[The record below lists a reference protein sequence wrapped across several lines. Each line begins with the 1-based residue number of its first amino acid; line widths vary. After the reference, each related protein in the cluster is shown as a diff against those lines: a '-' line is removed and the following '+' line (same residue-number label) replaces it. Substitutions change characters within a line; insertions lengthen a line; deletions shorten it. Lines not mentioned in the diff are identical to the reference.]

1 METGLIPPALIILLA
16 AVSGYFSLMET
27 ALIECHRGRLEKLSE
42 DGDAD
47 AKAVLEMTESPAPL
61 NVAQIGIT
69 FTGILAGVCAVLT
82 IPLIAAQINFLEQ
95 AEIISAAAALI
106 ATTFIFLLFGEFLP
120 KQAAKRD
127 PENFLLSRYKT
138 FRLIVAIM
146 NPFVILLSKIAG
158 GLGFIFGMNSNKNDA
173 VTEDEV
179 LDLIEQGTEDGTIEK
194 SEQEM
199 VDRIF
204 DVGDETAYSLMTPRV
219 MIVWLDLDDSL
230 EKNLKIV
237 QESPHTIFPVGYGSL
252 DDCRGLI
259 YVKDL
264 LDALLKD
271 GRDIDLEKLIRKANY
286 VPRTMEAFRI
296 VEKFRSSGI
305 TEAMVNDEYG
315 GVIGFITLDD
325 IVREIVDTSGDDKDN
340 EPQFIKNK
348 DNSWTVDG
356 LCDID
361 EFKERFDIETLPDEE
376 HDHFQTMGGFLTACF
391 GYIPKV
397 GESYEWNGFRF
408 KVKEMDGVRI
418 GKILITQIHLKA
430 DS

>member
-158 GLGFIFGMNSNKNDA
+158 GLGFIFGMNSTKTDA

-271 GRDIDLEKLIRKANY
+271 GRDIDLKKLIRKANY

-418 GKILITQIHLKA
+418 GKILITQI
-430 DS
+430 

>member
-27 ALIECHRGRLEKLSE
+27 ALIESHRGRLEKLSE
-42 DGDAD
+42 DGDPNA
-47 AKAVLEMTESPAPL
+47 ATVLKMIEDPAPL
-61 NVAQIGIT
+61 SVAQIGIT
-69 FTGILAGVCAVLT
+69 FSGILAGVCAILT
-82 IPLIAAQINFLEQ
+82 SPTIAGLINLSILP
-95 AEIISAAAALI
+95 SAAI
-106 ATTFIFLLFGEFLP
+106 SICVTTFIFLLFGEFLP
-120 KQAAKRD
+120 KQAAKRNPD
-127 PENFLLSRYKT
+127 NFLLNHYKT
-138 FRLIVAIM
+138 FRIIVAIM
-146 NPFVILLSKIAG
+146 SPFVILLSSIANG
-158 GLGFIFGMNSNKNDA
+158 VAFIFGMNSSKTDA

-204 DVGDETAYSLMTPRV
+204 DIGDETAYSLMTPRV
-219 MIVWLDLDDSL
+219 MIIWLDLANDL
-230 EKNLKIV
+230 EKNLEIV
-237 QESPHTIFPVGYGSL
+237 RESPHTIFPVGYGSL

-259 YVKDL
+259 YAKDL
-264 LDALLKD
+264 LDALLRD
-271 GRDIDLEKLIRKANY
+271 GREIDLEKLIKKASY

-325 IVREIVDTSGDDKDN
+325 ILREIVDTSDDEEIFKR
-340 EPQFIKNK
+340 NK

-376 HDHFQTMGGFLTACF
+376 QDHFQTMGGFLTSCF

-397 GESYEWNGFRF
+397 GEIYEWNGFRF

-418 GKILITQIHLKA
+418 GKILITKL
-430 DS
+430 

>member
-27 ALIECHRGRLEKLSE
+27 ALIESHRGRLEKLSE
-42 DGDAD
+42 EGNAD
-47 AKAVLEMTESPAPL
+47 AEAVLKMLEAPAPL
-61 NVAQIGIT
+61 SVAQIGIT
-69 FTGILAGVCAVLT
+69 FTGILAGVCAILT
-82 IPLIAAQINFLEQ
+82 SPTIAGLTNLSIVPAV
-95 AEIISAAAALI
+95 AI
-106 ATTFIFLLFGEFLP
+106 AIGITTFIFLLFGEFLP

-127 PENFLLSRYKT
+127 PENILLSNYKT
-138 FRLIVAIM
+138 FRLIVAVM
-146 NPFVILLSKIAG
+146 NPFVSLLTTIAG
-158 GLGFIFGMNSNKNDA
+158 SVGFIFGMNSSKSDA

-204 DVGDETAYSLMTPRV
+204 DIGDETAYSLMTPRV
-219 MIVWLDLDDSL
+219 KIVWLDLDDDL
-230 EKNLKIV
+230 EKNLKVV
-237 QESPHTIFPVGYGSL
+237 QESPYTIFPVGYGSL

-259 YVKDL
+259 YAKDL
-264 LDALLKD
+264 LDAVLSN
-271 GRDIDLEKLIRKANY
+271 GREVDLEKLIKKASY

-325 IVREIVDTSGDDKDN
+325 IVREIVDTAGDD
-340 EPQFIKNK
+340 EVEQQITRNK

-361 EFKERFDIETLPDEE
+361 EFKEQFDIETLPDEE
-376 HDHFQTMGGFLTACF
+376 HDHFQTMGGFLTSCF

-397 GESYEWNGFRF
+397 GEIYEWNGFRF

-418 GKILITQIHLKA
+418 GKILIFRN
-430 DS
+430 

>member
-27 ALIECHRGRLEKLSE
+27 ALIESHRGRLEKLSE
-42 DGDAD
+42 DGDKNAT
-47 AKAVLEMTESPAPL
+47 AVLKILDSPPPL
-61 NVAQIGIT
+61 NVAQVGIT
-69 FTGILAGVCAVLT
+69 FTGILAGVCAVIASPTL
-82 IPLIAAQINFLEQ
+82 AAQINLSIFP
-95 AEIISAAAALI
+95 AAAI
-106 ATTFIFLLFGEFLP
+106 AFCTTTFIFLLFGEFLP
-120 KQAAKRD
+120 KQAAKRN
-127 PENFLLSRYKT
+127 PEKFLLNNHKT
-138 FRLIVAIM
+138 FRLIVIIM
-146 NPFVILLSKIAG
+146 NPFVAVLSKIADG
-158 GLGFIFGMNSNKNDA
+158 ISFIFGGNSSQNDA

-204 DVGDETAYSLMTPRV
+204 DIGDETAYSLMTPRV
-219 MIVWLDLDDSL
+219 MIIWLDLADDL

-259 YVKDL
+259 YAKDL
-264 LDALLKD
+264 LDAVLKD
-271 GRDIDLEKLIRKANY
+271 GREINLDALIKKASY

-296 VEKFRSSGI
+296 VEKFRASGI

-325 IVREIVDTSGDDKDN
+325 ILREIVDTSGDG
-340 EPQFIKNK
+340 ETEQQFKRNK

-361 EFKERFDIETLPDEE
+361 EFKERFGIETLPDEE
-376 HDHFQTMGGFLTACF
+376 HDHFQTMGGFLTSRF

-397 GESYEWNGFRF
+397 GEVHEWNGFRF

-418 GKILITQIHLKA
+418 EKILITKL
-430 DS
+430 

>member
-1 METGLIPPALIILLA
+1 METGLIAPALIILLA

-27 ALIECHRGRLEKLSE
+27 ALIESHRGRLEKLSD
-42 DGDAD
+42 DGNTD
-47 AKAVLEMTESPAPL
+47 AKAVLEMLESPAL
-61 NVAQIGIT
+61 LLVAQIGIT

-95 AEIISAAAALI
+95 AKIISAAAALI
-106 ATTFIFLLFGEFLP
+106 LTTFIFLLFGEFLP

-138 FRLIVAIM
+138 FRLIVALM
-146 NPFVILLSKIAG
+146 NPFVAMLSKIAG
-158 GLGFIFGMNSNKNDA
+158 GLGFIFGMNSTKADT

-264 LDALLKD
+264 LDAMLKD
-271 GRDIDLEKLIRKANY
+271 GRDIDLEKLIRKASY

-325 IVREIVDTSGDDKDN
+325 IVREIVDTSGTETDD
-340 EPQFIKNK
+340 PQFIKNK

-361 EFKERFDIETLPDEE
+361 EFKERFGIETLPDEE

-397 GESYEWNGFRF
+397 GEAYEWNGFRF
-408 KVKEMDGVRI
+408 KVKEMNGVRI
-418 GKILITQIHLKA
+418 GKILITQIINL
-430 DS
+430 SS

>member
-1 METGLIPPALIILLA
+1 METGLTLPALIILLA

-27 ALIECHRGRLEKLSE
+27 ALLESHRGRLEKLSE
-42 DGDAD
+42 DGDKNA
-47 AKAVLEMTESPAPL
+47 AAVLTMLDSPTPL
-61 NVAQIGIT
+61 NVAQVGIT

-82 IPLIAAQINFLEQ
+82 SPIIAAQINLSMLP
-95 AEIISAAAALI
+95 ATAIALCV
-106 ATTFIFLLFGEFLP
+106 TTFIFLLFGEFLP
-120 KQAAKRD
+120 KQAAKRN
-127 PENFLLSRYKT
+127 PEKFLLSNYKM
-138 FRLIVAIM
+138 FRVIVMIM
-146 NPFVILLSKIAG
+146 NPFVAVLSKIAG
-158 GLGFIFGMNSNKNDA
+158 GISFIFGGNSSQNDA

-204 DVGDETAYSLMTPRV
+204 DIGDETAYSLMTPRV
-219 MIVWLDLDDSL
+219 MIIWLDLADDL

-259 YVKDL
+259 YAKDL
-264 LDALLKD
+264 LDAVLKD
-271 GRDIDLEKLIRKANY
+271 GREINLASLVKKASY

-325 IVREIVDTSGDDKDN
+325 ILREIVDTAGDEDT
-340 EPQFIKNK
+340 EQQFKRNK

-376 HDHFQTMGGFLTACF
+376 HDHFQTMGGFLTSRF

-397 GESYEWNGFRF
+397 GEVHEWNGFRF

-418 GKILITQIHLKA
+418 GKILIKKL
-430 DS
+430 

>member
-1 METGLIPPALIILLA
+1 METGLIAPVLIILLA
-16 AVSGYFSLMET
+16 AVSGYFSLIET
-27 ALIECHRGRLEKLSE
+27 ALIECHRGRMEKISE
-42 DGDAD
+42 DGDTNA
-47 AKAVLEMTESPAPL
+47 AAVLKMLDAPAPL
-61 NVAQIGIT
+61 SVAQIGIT
-69 FTGILAGVCAVLT
+69 CTGILAGVCAMLT
-82 IPLIAAQINFLEQ
+82 IPTIAAQMNFLEH
-95 AEIISAAAALI
+95 AEIISAVVALGG
-106 ATTFIFLLFGEFLP
+106 TTFIFLLFGEFLP
-120 KQAAKRD
+120 KQAAKRE
-127 PENFLLSRYKT
+127 PENFLLNHYKT
-138 FRLIVAIM
+138 FRIIVTLM
-146 NPFVILLSKIAG
+146 NPFVSLLTTIAG
-158 GLGFIFGMNSNKNDA
+158 GVGFIFGMNSSKNDA

-204 DVGDETAYSLMTPRV
+204 DIGDETAYSLMTPRV
-219 MIVWLDLDDSL
+219 RLIWLDLDDDL
-230 EKNLKIV
+230 EKNLQIV
-237 QESPHTIFPVGYGSL
+237 QDSPYTIFPVGVGSL

-259 YVKDL
+259 YAKDL
-264 LDALLKD
+264 LDAVLKN
-271 GRDIDLEKLIRKANY
+271 GRDIDLSALVRKASY

-325 IVREIVDTSGDDKDN
+325 IVSEIVDTAGDEEVDQ
-340 EPQFIKNK
+340 QFTRNK

-376 HDHFQTMGGFLTACF
+376 HDHFQTMGGFLTSRF

-397 GESYEWNGFRF
+397 GEVCEWNGFQF
-408 KVKEMDGVRI
+408 KVKAMDGVRI
-418 GKILITQIHLKA
+418 EKILITKS
-430 DS
+430 D

>member
-1 METGLIPPALIILLA
+1 MLETGLIPPALIIVLA
-16 AVSGYFSLMET
+16 AVCGYFSLIET

-42 DGDAD
+42 EGNAD
-47 AKAVLEMTESPAPL
+47 AKAVLNMLESPAPL
-61 NVAQIGIT
+61 SVAQIGIT
-69 FTGILAGVCAVLT
+69 FTGLLAGVCAILT
-82 IPLIAAQINFLEQ
+82 VPPIAAQISFLEQ
-95 AEIISAAAALI
+95 AELIAAAIALSVT
-106 ATTFIFLLFGEFLP
+106 AFIFLLFGEFLP
-120 KQAAKRD
+120 KLAAKRN
-127 PENFLLSRYKT
+127 PEAFLLSKYKT
-138 FRLIVAIM
+138 FRLIVMLM
-146 NPFVILLSKIAG
+146 NPFVALLTAVAG
-158 GLGFIFGMNSNKNDA
+158 GLAFVFGMNAAKNDA

-204 DVGDETAYSLMTPRV
+204 DIGDETAYSLMTPRV
-219 MIVWLDLDDSL
+219 MIVWLDLDDDL
-230 EKNLKIV
+230 EKNLRIV
-237 QESPHTIFPVGYGSL
+237 QDSPHTIFPVGYGSL

-259 YVKDL
+259 YAKDL
-264 LDALLKD
+264 LDAVLKN
-271 GRDIDLEKLIRKANY
+271 GRDVDLSALVRKASY

-325 IVREIVDTSGDDKDN
+325 IVREIVDTSGEEEGDR
-340 EPQFIKNK
+340 QFTRNK

-361 EFKERFDIETLPDEE
+361 EFKERFGIETLPDEE
-376 HDHFQTMGGFLTACF
+376 HDHFQTMGGFLTSRF

-397 GESYEWNGFRF
+397 GEVHEWNGFRF
-408 KVKEMDGVRI
+408 KVKAMDGVRI
-418 GKILITQIHLKA
+418 EKILITKV
-430 DS
+430 D

>member
-27 ALIECHRGRLEKLSE
+27 ALIESHRGRLEKLSE
-42 DGDAD
+42 DGDKNAT
-47 AKAVLEMTESPAPL
+47 AVLKILDSPTPL
-61 NVAQIGIT
+61 NVAQVGIT

-82 IPLIAAQINFLEQ
+82 SPTIAGLTNLSIVP
-95 AEIISAAAALI
+95 AAAIALCVT
-106 ATTFIFLLFGEFLP
+106 AFIFLLFGEFLP
-120 KQAAKRD
+120 KQIAKHN
-127 PENFLLSRYKT
+127 PEDFLLNNHRM
-138 FRLIVAIM
+138 FRLIVALM
-146 NPFVILLSKIAG
+146 NPLVILLSTIAG
-158 GLGFIFGMNSNKNDA
+158 GIGFIFGMNSSKNDA

-179 LDLIEQGTEDGTIEK
+179 KDLIEQGTEDGTIEK

-204 DVGDETAYSLMTPRV
+204 DIGDETAYSLMTPRV
-219 MIVWLDLDDSL
+219 MIIWLDLADDL

-259 YVKDL
+259 YAKDL
-264 LDALLKD
+264 LDAVLSD
-271 GRDIDLEKLIRKANY
+271 GREIDLAKLVKKASFI
-286 VPRTMEAFRI
+286 PRTMEALRI

-325 IVREIVDTSGDDKDN
+325 ILREIVDTSGDD
-340 EPQFIKNK
+340 ETEQQFKRNK

-361 EFKERFDIETLPDEE
+361 EFKERFGIETLPDEE

-397 GESYEWNGFRF
+397 GEVYEWNGFRF

-418 GKILITQIHLKA
+418 GKILIRKL
-430 DS
+430 

>member
-1 METGLIPPALIILLA
+1 MIIALCL
-16 AVSGYFSLMET
+16 
-27 ALIECHRGRLEKLSE
+27 
-42 DGDAD
+42 
-47 AKAVLEMTESPAPL
+47 
-61 NVAQIGIT
+61 
-69 FTGILAGVCAVLT
+69 
-82 IPLIAAQINFLEQ
+82 
-95 AEIISAAAALI
+95 
-106 ATTFIFLLFGEFLP
+106 TTFIFLLFGEFLP

-127 PENFLLSRYKT
+127 SEKFLLNHYKT
-138 FRLIVAIM
+138 FRLIVKIM
-146 NPFVILLSKIAG
+146 NPFVAMLSAVANGI
-158 GLGFIFGMNSNKNDA
+158 GFVFGMNSSVTDT

-179 LDLIEQGTEDGTIEK
+179 KDLIEQGTEDGTIEK

-199 VDRIF
+199 VGRIF

-219 MIVWLDLDDSL
+219 KIIWLDLDDDL
-230 EKNLKIV
+230 EKNLKVV
-237 QESPHTIFPVGYGSL
+237 QDSPHTIFPVGYGSL

-259 YVKDL
+259 YAKDL
-264 LDALLKD
+264 LDAVLKD
-271 GRDIDLEKLIRKANY
+271 GREIDLTALIKKASY

-325 IVREIVDTSGDDKDN
+325 ILGEIVDISGV
-340 EPQFIKNK
+340 EETEQQFKRNK

-361 EFKERFDIETLPDEE
+361 EFKERFNIETLPDEE
-376 HDHFQTMGGFLTACF
+376 HDHFQTMGGFVTSQF

-397 GESYEWNGFRF
+397 GEVCEWNGFRF

-418 GKILITQIHLKA
+418 GKILITRN
-430 DS
+430 

>member
-1 METGLIPPALIILLA
+1 METGLIAPALIILLA
-16 AVSGYFSLMET
+16 AVSGYFSLIET
-27 ALIECHRGRLEKLSE
+27 ALIESHRGRLEKLSE

-47 AKAVLEMTESPAPL
+47 AKAVLEMLESPAPL
-61 NVAQIGIT
+61 TVAQIGIT

-82 IPLIAAQINFLEQ
+82 IPLIAAQINFLEPE
-95 AEIISAAAALI
+95 AEIISAATALI
-106 ATTFIFLLFGEFLP
+106 LTTFIFLLFGEFLP

-127 PENFLLSRYKT
+127 PESFLLSRYKT
-138 FRLIVAIM
+138 FRVIVALM

-158 GLGFIFGMNSNKNDA
+158 GLGFIFGMNSTKTDA

-194 SEQEM
+194 SEREM

-204 DVGDETAYSLMTPRV
+204 DIGDETAYSLMTPRV
-219 MIVWLDLDDSL
+219 MIVWLDLEDTL

-237 QESPHTIFPVGYGSL
+237 QESPYTIFPVGCGSL

-259 YVKDL
+259 YAKDL
-264 LDALLKD
+264 LDAVLKD
-271 GRDIDLEKLIRKANY
+271 GRDIDLEKLIRKASY

-325 IVREIVDTSGDDKDN
+325 ILSEIVDTSGDETN

-361 EFKERFDIETLPDEE
+361 EFKERFGIETLPDEE
-376 HDHFQTMGGFLTACF
+376 HDHYQTMGGFLTSCF

-418 GKILITQIHLKA
+418 EKILITEL
-430 DS
+430 

>member
-1 METGLIPPALIILLA
+1 METGLIPPALIIILA
-16 AVSGYFSLMET
+16 AVSGYFSLIET

-42 DGDAD
+42 DGDKNA
-47 AKAVLEMTESPAPL
+47 AAVLKMLESPAPL
-61 NVAQIGIT
+61 SVAQIGIT
-69 FTGILAGVCAVLT
+69 FSGILAGVCAILT
-82 IPLIAAQINFLEQ
+82 SPTIAGLINLSIVP
-95 AEIISAAAALI
+95 AAAIALCV
-106 ATTFIFLLFGEFLP
+106 TTFIILLFGEFLP
-120 KQAAKRD
+120 KQIAKHN
-127 PENFLLSRYKT
+127 PENFLLNNHKL
-138 FRLIVAIM
+138 FRLIVALM
-146 NPFVILLSKIAG
+146 NPLVILLSTIAG
-158 GLGFIFGMNSNKNDA
+158 GVGFIFGMNSSKNDA

-204 DVGDETAYSLMTPRV
+204 DIGDETAYSLMTPRV
-219 MIVWLDLDDSL
+219 MIIWLDLADDL

-259 YVKDL
+259 YAKDL
-264 LDALLKD
+264 LDAVLSD
-271 GRDIDLEKLIRKANY
+271 GREIDLEKLVKKASFI
-286 VPRTMEAFRI
+286 PRTMEALRI
-296 VEKFRSSGI
+296 VEKFRASGI

-325 IVREIVDTSGDDKDN
+325 ILSEIVDTSGDG
-340 EPQFIKNK
+340 ETEQQFKRNK

-397 GESYEWNGFRF
+397 GEVYEWNGFRF

-418 GKILITQIHLKA
+418 GKIIIQKL
-430 DS
+430 

>member
-27 ALIECHRGRLEKLSE
+27 ALIECHRGRLEKFSE
-42 DGDAD
+42 DGDLNA
-47 AKAVLEMTESPAPL
+47 AKVLELIESPAPL
-61 NVAQIGIT
+61 SVAQIGIT
-69 FTGILAGVCAVLT
+69 FTGILAGVCAILT
-82 IPLIAAQINFLEQ
+82 CPTIAELVNLSLLS
-95 AEIISAAAALI
+95 SAAIALVI
-106 ATTFIFLLFGEFLP
+106 TTFIFLLFGEVLP

-127 PENFLLSRYKT
+127 PEKLLLNNHKM
-138 FRLIVAIM
+138 FRLIVALM
-146 NPFVILLSKIAG
+146 NPFVILLSTIAG
-158 GLGFIFGMNSNKNDA
+158 GVGFIFGMNSSKNDA

-179 LDLIEQGTEDGTIEK
+179 KDLIEQGTEDGTIEK

-199 VDRIF
+199 VGRIF

-219 MIVWLDLDDSL
+219 KLIWLDLADDL

-237 QESPHTIFPVGYGSL
+237 QENPYTIFPVGYDSL

-259 YVKDL
+259 YAKDL
-264 LDALLKD
+264 LNAVLKN
-271 GRDIDLEKLIRKANY
+271 GREINLESLIKKPSY

-296 VEKFRSSGI
+296 VEKFRTSQI

-325 IVREIVDTSGDDKDN
+325 ILGEIVDITDDK
-340 EPQFIKNK
+340 EQQFKRNK

-376 HDHFQTMGGFLTACF
+376 HDHFQTMGGFLTSCF

-397 GESYEWNGFRF
+397 GEVYEWNGFRF

-418 GKILITQIHLKA
+418 GKILIQKL
-430 DS
+430 

>member
-27 ALIECHRGRLEKLSE
+27 ALIESHRGRLEKLSE
-42 DGDAD
+42 DGDPNA
-47 AKAVLEMTESPAPL
+47 ATVLKMIEDPAPL
-61 NVAQIGIT
+61 SVAQIGIT
-69 FTGILAGVCAVLT
+69 FSGILAGVCAILT
-82 IPLIAAQINFLEQ
+82 SPIIAGLINLSILP
-95 AEIISAAAALI
+95 SAAI
-106 ATTFIFLLFGEFLP
+106 SICVTTFIFLLFGEFLP
-120 KQAAKRD
+120 KQAAKRNPD
-127 PENFLLSRYKT
+127 NFLLNHYKT
-138 FRLIVAIM
+138 FRIIVAIM
-146 NPFVILLSKIAG
+146 SPFVILLSSIANG
-158 GLGFIFGMNSNKNDA
+158 VAFIFGMNSSKTDA

-204 DVGDETAYSLMTPRV
+204 DIGDETAYSLMTPRV
-219 MIVWLDLDDSL
+219 MIIWLDLANDL
-230 EKNLKIV
+230 EKNLEIV
-237 QESPHTIFPVGYGSL
+237 RESPHTIFPVGYGSL

-259 YVKDL
+259 YAKDL
-264 LDALLKD
+264 LDALLRD
-271 GRDIDLEKLIRKANY
+271 GREIDLEKLIKKASY

-325 IVREIVDTSGDDKDN
+325 ILREIVDTSDDEEN
-340 EPQFIKNK
+340 FTRNK

-376 HDHFQTMGGFLTACF
+376 QDHFQTMGGFLTSCF

-397 GESYEWNGFRF
+397 GEVYEWNGFRF

-418 GKILITQIHLKA
+418 GKILITKL
-430 DS
+430 

>member
-1 METGLIPPALIILLA
+1 MDNGLIPPALIILLA
-16 AVSGYFSLMET
+16 IVSGYFSLMET
-27 ALIECHRGRLEKLSE
+27 ALIECHRGRLEKLLE
-42 DGDAD
+42 DDD
-47 AKAVLEMTESPAPL
+47 NKARVVFDMIESPAPL
-61 NVAQIGIT
+61 SVAQIGIT
-69 FTGILAGVCAVLT
+69 FTGILAGVCSVLT
-82 IPLIAAQINFLEQ
+82 SPLITAQTNLSMLSST
-95 AEIISAAAALI
+95 IIALCV
-106 ATTFIFLLFGEFLP
+106 TTFIFLLFGEFLP

-127 PENFLLSRYKT
+127 PENFLLKHYKM
-138 FRLIVAIM
+138 FRVIVTLM
-146 NPFVILLSKIAG
+146 NPFVMLLTTIAG
-158 GLGFIFGMNSNKNDA
+158 GLAFIFGMNSSKSDA

-204 DVGDETAYSLMTPRV
+204 DIGDETAYSLMTPRV
-219 MIVWLDLDDSL
+219 LIVWLDLDDDL
-230 EKNLKIV
+230 EKNLQIV
-237 QESPHTIFPVGYGSL
+237 QDSPHTIFPVGYGSL
-252 DDCRGLI
+252 DDCRGLL
-259 YVKDL
+259 YAKDL
-264 LDALLKD
+264 LDAVLKD
-271 GRDIDLEKLIRKANY
+271 GREVDLEKLVRKAIY

-325 IVREIVDTSGDDKDN
+325 IVREIVDTSTDDKNN

-361 EFKERFDIETLPDEE
+361 EFKERFGIETLPDEE
-376 HDHFQTMGGFLTACF
+376 QDHFQTMGGFVTSCF

-397 GESYEWNGFRF
+397 GEVYEWNGFRF
-408 KVKEMDGVRI
+408 KVEEMDGVRI
-418 GKILITQIHLKA
+418 GKILITKL
-430 DS
+430 DSD

>member
-27 ALIECHRGRLEKLSE
+27 ALIESHRGRLEKLSE
-42 DGDAD
+42 DGDQNA
-47 AKAVLEMTESPAPL
+47 AAVLKMIEAPAPL
-61 NVAQIGIT
+61 SVAQIGIT
-69 FTGILAGVCAVLT
+69 FSGILAGVCAILT
-82 IPLIAAQINFLEQ
+82 SPTIAGLINLTLLP
-95 AEIISAAAALI
+95 SAAISICVTA
-106 ATTFIFLLFGEFLP
+106 FIFLLFGEFLP

-127 PENFLLSRYKT
+127 PDNFLLNHYKT
-138 FRLIVAIM
+138 FRIIVAIM
-146 NPFVILLSKIAG
+146 NPFVILLSTIANG
-158 GLGFIFGMNSNKNDA
+158 VAFIFGMNSSKADA

-204 DVGDETAYSLMTPRV
+204 DIGDETAYSLMTPRV
-219 MIVWLDLDDSL
+219 MIIWLDLADDL

-237 QESPHTIFPVGYGSL
+237 RESPHTIFPVGYGSL

-259 YVKDL
+259 YAKDL
-264 LDALLKD
+264 LDALLND
-271 GRDIDLEKLIRKANY
+271 GHEIDLEKLIKKASY

-325 IVREIVDTSGDDKDN
+325 ILREIVDTSDD
-340 EPQFIKNK
+340 EETFTRNK

-361 EFKERFDIETLPDEE
+361 EFKERFGIETLPDEE
-376 HDHFQTMGGFLTACF
+376 QDHFQTMGGFLTSCF

-397 GESYEWNGFRF
+397 GEAYEWNGFRF

-418 GKILITQIHLKA
+418 GKILITKL
-430 DS
+430 

>member
-1 METGLIPPALIILLA
+1 MPPVLIILLA

-27 ALIECHRGRLEKLSE
+27 ALIESHRGRLEKLSE
-42 DGDAD
+42 DGDSD
-47 AKAVLEMTESPAPL
+47 AAAVLAMTESPAPL
-61 NVAQIGIT
+61 TVAQVGIT
-69 FTGILAGVCAVLT
+69 FTGILAGVCAVFTSPIIAELT
-82 IPLIAAQINFLEQ
+82 DLSSIASV
-95 AEIISAAAALI
+95 IIALCL
-106 ATTFIFLLFGEFLP
+106 TTFIFLLFGEFLP

-127 PENFLLSRYKT
+127 SEKFLLNHYKT
-138 FRLIVAIM
+138 FRLIVKIM
-146 NPFVILLSKIAG
+146 NPFVAMLSAVANGI
-158 GLGFIFGMNSNKNDA
+158 GFVFGMNSSATDT

-179 LDLIEQGTEDGTIEK
+179 KDLIEQGTEDGTIEK

-199 VDRIF
+199 VGRIF

-219 MIVWLDLDDSL
+219 KIIWLDLDDDL
-230 EKNLKIV
+230 EKNLKVV
-237 QESPHTIFPVGYGSL
+237 QDSPHTIFPVGYGSL

-259 YVKDL
+259 YAKDL
-264 LDALLKD
+264 LDAVLKD
-271 GRDIDLEKLIRKANY
+271 GREIDLTALIKKASY

-325 IVREIVDTSGDDKDN
+325 ILGEIVDISGV
-340 EPQFIKNK
+340 EETEQQFKRNK

-361 EFKERFDIETLPDEE
+361 EFKERFNIETLPDEE
-376 HDHFQTMGGFLTACF
+376 HDHFQTMGGFVTSQF

-397 GESYEWNGFRF
+397 GEVCEWNGFRF

-418 GKILITQIHLKA
+418 GKILITRN
-430 DS
+430 

>member
-1 METGLIPPALIILLA
+1 METGLILPALIILLA

-27 ALIECHRGRLEKLSE
+27 ALIESHRGRLEKLSDDGNE
-42 DGDAD
+42 DAR
-47 AKAVLEMTESPAPL
+47 AVLSMIESPAPL
-61 NVAQIGIT
+61 SVAQIGIT
-69 FTGILAGVCAVLT
+69 FTGILAGVCAVLVS
-82 IPLIAAQINFLEQ
+82 PLIAAQINFVEHAQ
-95 AEIISAAAALI
+95 IISAVIALCV
-106 ATTFIFLLFGEFLP
+106 TTFIFLLFGEFLP
-120 KQAAKRD
+120 KLAAKRD
-127 PENFLLSRYKT
+127 PEHFLLSRYKM
-138 FRLIVAIM
+138 FRVIVMLM
-146 NPFVILLSKIAG
+146 NPFVAMLTAIANGVAFVFGVNTSK
-158 GLGFIFGMNSNKNDA
+158 SDA

-204 DVGDETAYSLMTPRV
+204 DIGDETAYSLMTPRV
-219 MIVWLDLDDSL
+219 MIVWLDLDDGL
-230 EKNLKIV
+230 EKNLQIV
-237 QESPHTIFPVGYGSL
+237 QDSPHTIFPVGYGSL

-259 YVKDL
+259 YAKDL
-264 LDALLKD
+264 LDAVLKD
-271 GRDIDLEKLIRKANY
+271 GRNIDLSKLIRKASY
-286 VPRTMEAFRI
+286 VPRTMEALRI

-325 IVREIVDTSGDDKDN
+325 ILREIVDTEGDEETFKR
-340 EPQFIKNK
+340 NK

-361 EFKERFDIETLPDEE
+361 EFKERF
-376 HDHFQTMGGFLTACF
+376 

-397 GESYEWNGFRF
+397 GEVHEWNGFRF

-418 GKILITQIHLKA
+418 GKIVITKL
-430 DS
+430 

>member
-16 AVSGYFSLMET
+16 VVSGYFSLMET

-42 DGDAD
+42 DGDKNAT
-47 AKAVLEMTESPAPL
+47 AVLSMLESPSPL
-61 NVAQIGIT
+61 SVAQIGIT
-69 FTGILAGVCAVLT
+69 FSGILAGVCAILT
-82 IPLIAAQINFLEQ
+82 SPTIAGLINLSIVPAAVI
-95 AEIISAAAALI
+95 ALCVT
-106 ATTFIFLLFGEFLP
+106 AFIFLLFGEFLP
-120 KQAAKRD
+120 KQIAKHN
-127 PENFLLSRYKT
+127 PEKFLLNNHKL
-138 FRLIVAIM
+138 FRLIVALM
-146 NPFVILLSKIAG
+146 NPFVALLSAIAG
-158 GLGFIFGMNSNKNDA
+158 GIGFIFGMNSSKNDA

-204 DVGDETAYSLMTPRV
+204 DIGDETAYSLMTPRV
-219 MIVWLDLDDSL
+219 MIIWLDLADDL
-230 EKNLKIV
+230 EKNLKVV

-259 YVKDL
+259 YAKDL
-264 LDALLKD
+264 LDAVLTD
-271 GRDIDLEKLIRKANY
+271 GREIDLEKLVKKASFI
-286 VPRTMEAFRI
+286 PRTMEALRI
-296 VEKFRSSGI
+296 VEKFRASGI

-325 IVREIVDTSGDDKDN
+325 ILREIVDTSGD
-340 EPQFIKNK
+340 EETEQQFKRNK

-361 EFKERFDIETLPDEE
+361 EFKERFNIENLPDEE
-376 HDHFQTMGGFLTACF
+376 HDHFQTMGGFLTSCF

-397 GESYEWNGFRF
+397 GEVYEWNGFRF

-418 GKILITQIHLKA
+418 GKILIRKL
-430 DS
+430 

>member
-1 METGLIPPALIILLA
+1 METGLISPALIILLA

-27 ALIECHRGRLEKLSE
+27 ALIECHRGRLEKMAD

-47 AKAVLEMTESPAPL
+47 AKAVLELTESPASL
-61 NVAQIGIT
+61 TVAQIGIT
-69 FTGILAGVCAVLT
+69 FTGILAGVCAVLS
-82 IPLIAAQINFLEQ
+82 IPLLADVVGDFLQQEQ
-95 AEIISAAAALI
+95 IISAVIALGV
-106 ATTFIFLLFGEFLP
+106 TTFIFLLFGEFLP
-120 KQAAKRD
+120 KLAAKRN
-127 PENFLLSRYKT
+127 PEEFLLNQYKT
-138 FRLIVAIM
+138 FRLIVKVMTPVVA
-146 NPFVILLSKIAG
+146 LLSAAANG
-158 GLGFIFGMNSNKNDA
+158 VAFVFGMNISQNDT

-179 LDLIEQGTEDGTIEK
+179 IDLIEQGTEDGTIEK

-199 VDRIF
+199 VGRIF

-219 MIVWLDLDDSL
+219 KIIWLDLEDDL
-230 EKNLKIV
+230 EKNLRVV
-237 QESPHTIFPVGYGSL
+237 QDSPHTIFPVGVGSL

-259 YVKDL
+259 YAKDI
-264 LDALLKD
+264 LDAVLAK
-271 GRDIDLEKLIRKANY
+271 GRDIDLHALIRKANY

-296 VEKFRSSGI
+296 VDKFRTSGI

-325 IVREIVDTSGDDKDN
+325 ILDEIVDTAGDE
-340 EPQFIKNK
+340 EPEQQFTRNK

-361 EFKERFDIETLPDEE
+361 EFKERFGFETLPEE
-376 HDHFQTMGGFLTACF
+376 ERDHFQTMGGFLTSQF

-397 GESYEWNGFRF
+397 GEVREWNGFRF

-418 GKILITQIHLKA
+418 GKILITRI
-430 DS
+430 

>member
-1 METGLIPPALIILLA
+1 METGLIPPALIVLLA

-42 DGDAD
+42 DGDKNAT
-47 AKAVLEMTESPAPL
+47 AILAMLEAPAPL
-61 NVAQIGIT
+61 TVAQIGIT

-82 IPLIAAQINFLEQ
+82 SPTIAGLTNLSIVP
-95 AEIISAAAALI
+95 AAAIALCVT
-106 ATTFIFLLFGEFLP
+106 AFIFLLFGEFLP
-120 KQAAKRD
+120 KQIAKHN
-127 PENFLLSRYKT
+127 PEDFLLNNHRM
-138 FRLIVAIM
+138 FRLIVALM
-146 NPFVILLSKIAG
+146 NPLVILLSTIAG
-158 GLGFIFGMNSNKNDA
+158 GIGFIFGMNSSKNDA

-179 LDLIEQGTEDGTIEK
+179 KDLIEQGTEDGTIEK

-204 DVGDETAYSLMTPRV
+204 DIGDETAYSLMTPRV
-219 MIVWLDLDDSL
+219 MIIWLDLADDL

-259 YVKDL
+259 YAKDL
-264 LDALLKD
+264 LDAVLSD
-271 GRDIDLEKLIRKANY
+271 GREIDLAKLVKKASFI
-286 VPRTMEAFRI
+286 PRTMEALRI

-325 IVREIVDTSGDDKDN
+325 ILREIVDTSGDD
-340 EPQFIKNK
+340 ETEQQFKRNK

-361 EFKERFDIETLPDEE
+361 EFKERFGIETLPDEE

-397 GESYEWNGFRF
+397 GEVYEWNGFRF

-418 GKILITQIHLKA
+418 GKILIRKL
-430 DS
+430 

>member
-1 METGLIPPALIILLA
+1 METGLISPALIIIFA
-16 AVSGYFSLMET
+16 AVSGYFSLIET
-27 ALIECHRGRLEKLSE
+27 ALIESHRGRLEKLLE
-42 DGDAD
+42 DGDKRA
-47 AKAVLEMTESPAPL
+47 AAVLEMLESPAPL
-61 NVAQIGIT
+61 SVAQIGIT
-69 FTGILAGVCAVLT
+69 FTGILAGVSAILASPT
-82 IPLIAAQINFLEQ
+82 LAAQIHLSIFP
-95 AEIISAAAALI
+95 AAIISVCI
-106 ATTFIFLLFGEFLP
+106 TTFIFLLFGEFLP
-120 KQAAKRD
+120 KQAAKRT
-127 PENFLLSRYKT
+127 PENFLLNNYKT
-138 FRLIVAIM
+138 FRLIVALM
-146 NPFVILLSKIAG
+146 NPFVIMLSKIAG
-158 GLGFIFGMNSNKNDA
+158 GVGFIFGLNSSKNDA

-204 DVGDETAYSLMTPRV
+204 DIGDETAYSLMTPRV
-219 MIVWLDLDDSL
+219 MIVWLDLADDL
-230 EKNLKIV
+230 ERNLKIV

-259 YVKDL
+259 YAKDL
-264 LDALLKD
+264 LDAVLRD
-271 GRDIDLEKLIRKANY
+271 GREINLESLIKKASY
-286 VPRTMEAFRI
+286 VPRTMEALRI

-325 IVREIVDTSGDDKDN
+325 ILREIVDTSGDEEVEQRFKR
-340 EPQFIKNK
+340 NK

-361 EFKERFDIETLPDEE
+361 EFKERFDLDTLPDEE
-376 HDHFQTMGGFLTACF
+376 HDHFQTMGGFLTSRF

-397 GESYEWNGFRF
+397 GEVHEWNGFRF

-418 GKILITQIHLKA
+418 GKILIMQVK
-430 DS
+430 

>member
-27 ALIECHRGRLEKLSE
+27 ALLESHRGRLEKLSE

-47 AKAVLEMTESPAPL
+47 ARAVLEMLDSPTPL
-61 NVAQIGIT
+61 NVAQVGIT
-69 FTGILAGVCAVLT
+69 FTGILSGVCAMLT
-82 IPLIAAQINFLEQ
+82 SPTIAAQINLSVLP
-95 AEIISAAAALI
+95 AAIIALSV
-106 ATTFIFLLFGEFLP
+106 TTFIFLLLGEFLP

-127 PENFLLSRYKT
+127 PEKFLLSNHKT

-146 NPFVILLSKIAG
+146 SPFVALLSAVAG
-158 GLGFIFGMNSNKNDA
+158 GVGFVFGMNSSQNDV

-179 LDLIEQGTEDGTIEK
+179 KDLIEQGTEDGTIEK

-199 VDRIF
+199 VGRIF

-219 MIVWLDLDDSL
+219 KIVWLDLDDDL
-230 EKNLKIV
+230 ETNLKIV
-237 QESPHTIFPVGYGSL
+237 QESPHTIFPVAYGSL

-259 YVKDL
+259 YAKDL
-264 LDALLKD
+264 LDAILEN
-271 GRDIDLEKLIRKANY
+271 GREIDLTALIRKASY

-325 IVREIVDTSGDDKDN
+325 ILGEIVDISGD
-340 EPQFIKNK
+340 EIVEQQFKRNK

-361 EFKERFDIETLPDEE
+361 EFKERFNIETLPDEE
-376 HDHFQTMGGFLTACF
+376 HDHFQTMGGFVTSQF
-391 GYIPKV
+391 GYIPRV
-397 GESYEWNGFRF
+397 GEVREWNGFCF

-418 GKILITQIHLKA
+418 GKILITKL
-430 DS
+430 

>member
-1 METGLIPPALIILLA
+1 METGLIPPALIIILA
-16 AVSGYFSLMET
+16 AVSGYFSLIET

-42 DGDAD
+42 DGDKNA
-47 AKAVLEMTESPAPL
+47 AKVLELIESPASL
-61 NVAQIGIT
+61 SVAQIGIT
-69 FTGILAGVCAVLT
+69 FTGILAGVCAILT
-82 IPLIAAQINFLEQ
+82 CPTVAELINSSLLPAAIL
-95 AEIISAAAALI
+95 ALVV
-106 ATTFIFLLFGEFLP
+106 TTFIFLLFGEFLP
-120 KQAAKRD
+120 KQIAKHN
-127 PENFLLSRYKT
+127 PENLLLNNHKL
-138 FRLIVAIM
+138 FRVIVAIM
-146 NPFVILLSKIAG
+146 NPFVLMLSAIAG
-158 GLGFIFGMNSNKNDA
+158 GIGFIFGMNSSQNDA

-179 LDLIEQGTEDGTIEK
+179 KDLIEQGTEDGTIEK

-199 VDRIF
+199 VGRIF

-219 MIVWLDLDDSL
+219 KLIWLDLADDL
-230 EKNLKIV
+230 EKNLAIV
-237 QESPHTIFPVGYGSL
+237 QDSPHTIFPVGYGSL

-259 YVKDL
+259 YAKDL
-264 LDALLKD
+264 LDAVLKN
-271 GRDIDLEKLIRKANY
+271 GRDINLESLIKKPSY

-296 VEKFRSSGI
+296 VEKFRAGQI

-325 IVREIVDTSGDDKDN
+325 ILGEIVDITDDD
-340 EPQFIKNK
+340 EQQFKRNK

-397 GESYEWNGFRF
+397 GEVYEWNGFRF

-418 GKILITQIHLKA
+418 GKILIRKL
-430 DS
+430 